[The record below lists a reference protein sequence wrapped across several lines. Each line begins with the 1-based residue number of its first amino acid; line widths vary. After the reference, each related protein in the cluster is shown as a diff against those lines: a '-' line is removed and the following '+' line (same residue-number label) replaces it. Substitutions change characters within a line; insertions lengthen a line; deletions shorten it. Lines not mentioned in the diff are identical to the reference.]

1 MASLQCFIRN
11 WKTKALIG
19 LFICSSSCF
28 FSLNLSRGIYG
39 GSARNSNS
47 FFERADILSLWFWIT
62 GVGSNSKF
70 SNIKFMVSETRIC
83 MLHENNVRSLAVE
96 IFLKREKML
105 SGNVLVVAKLF
116 KAAAPKQKS
125 RKQNRK
131 TKRKQVDR
139 WDQNHRL
146 TLWSSTTKTA
156 GNWRISRTQHL
167 LNVTKNLLVL
177 GY

>member
-1 MASLQCFIRN
+1 
-11 WKTKALIG
+11 
-19 LFICSSSCF
+19 
-28 FSLNLSRGIYG
+28 
-39 GSARNSNS
+39 
-47 FFERADILSLWFWIT
+47 
-62 GVGSNSKF
+62 VGSNSKF

-167 LNVTKNLLVL
+167 LNVTKNLLRITTKHSQKRWAFPCVGIL
-177 GY
+177 IRIIRKNSISALYYPTKPNILKSDNRYNNRLKNLKS